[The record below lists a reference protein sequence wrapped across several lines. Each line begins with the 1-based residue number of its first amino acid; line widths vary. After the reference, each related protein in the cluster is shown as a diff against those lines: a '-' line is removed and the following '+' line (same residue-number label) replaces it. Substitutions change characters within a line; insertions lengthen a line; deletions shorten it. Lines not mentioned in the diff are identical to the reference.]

1 LYNNT
6 LFRMVHIMNMINI
19 LLENP
24 LIYSMWANPLNRQK
38 RNMIQK
44 ILPEVNNS
52 RVLDIGCGP
61 ASNTS
66 LFLSSDY
73 TGIDSNP
80 YYIDKAKKIYPQ
92 KIFFVQDVTNLKL
105 EKKSFDLIYINALL
119 HHLND
124 DMIKTL
130 MTNLYSLMSSD
141 GKIVLLEPIIPHKNN
156 QLQTILMK
164 LDRGDYYRSP
174 DEYCQLSTQTFY
186 IEKKEIF
193 PLKLYGITGW
203 LQLAM
208 LLGKKS
214 L

>member
-1 LYNNT
+1 
-6 LFRMVHIMNMINI
+6 MVHIMNMINI